1 MIAATRLACVALLAS
16 VGTAQAAPSL
26 RCGIVVPQEDFDKT
40 DRHGDLSPVATRVC
54 ATMTRSA
61 PDSFPDSRRGVS
73 ALRAG
78 RIDVLVGVSPDPATE
93 TARGLA
99 EGPVLL
105 NDPQGFLVRRD
116 RGIARLADLRDRMVC
131 FISGTPMEEV
141 LDAAVAARGLVVHPH
156 PFEESGEMQA
166 ALVGGSCDAITADR
180 SALEAM
186 RAGFHGQAA
195 EFVVLPETIG
205 DDPYVYLTR
214 ANEKRLPGGTGKA
227 LFKPD

>member
-1 MIAATRLACVALLAS
+1 MRPATKLACMLLLAS
-16 VGTAQAAPSL
+16 VGAARAAPAL
-26 RCGIVVPQEDFDKT
+26 RCGIVVPQEDFNKS

-54 ATMTRSA
+54 ASLTRA
-61 PDSFPDSRRGVS
+61 RPEPFPDSGRGVS

-93 TARGLA
+93 TLRGLA

-105 NDPQGFLVRRD
+105 DDPQGFLVRRG
-116 RGIARLADLRDRMVC
+116 RGIARVADLRDRMVC
-131 FISGTPMEEV
+131 FIAGTPMEEV
-141 LDAAVAARGLVVHPH
+141 LDAAMAARGLVVRPH

-195 EFVVLPETIG
+195 DFVVLRETIA

-214 ANEKRLPGGTGKA
+214 ADEKRLPGGTGKA